1 MRKFIGRIIEW
12 FLHYDH
18 EVIVKEDW
26 KKPKLPFRSYK
37 GDAGY
42 DLFCSKKTTI
52 KAGGSALIPSG
63 ISIDPKER
71 IWFHLGPRSS
81 TFRNLGLEVVT
92 AVIDNDYRGELF
104 AQVINP
110 SNEDVTVHRG
120 SRIVQII
127 PHRLI
132 PIRFKHGELSE
143 SPRAEKGFGS
153 SGL

>member
-1 MRKFIGRIIEW
+1 MRKLVGRILEW
-12 FLHYDH
+12 FMSYDH
-18 EVIVKEDW
+18 TVLVAHGRKT
-26 KKPKLPFRSYK
+26 PKLPFRSYS

-63 ISIDPKER
+63 IAIDPKER

-92 AVIDNDYRGELF
+92 AVLDNDYRGELF

-110 SNEDVTVHRG
+110 SIEDIVVAKG
-120 SRIVQII
+120 SRIVQVI

-132 PIRFKHGELSE
+132 PVRFKYGELSE
-143 SPRAEKGFGS
+143 SPRGGKGFGS
-153 SGL
+153 SGV